1 MGIPS
6 VWIETKQRKRFTG
19 RFDSAPTLMEKKE
32 EKQKEGK
39 ILKMR
44 IELKEGQTIQDLYDL
59 RLWIWA
65 KAERMGFNVLDK
77 NTSLE

>member
-1 MGIPS
+1 MTWYMGFIKNGKN
-6 VWIETKQRKRFTG
+6 VLRAKANE
-19 RFDSAPTLMEKKE
+19 MKE
-32 EKQKEGK
+32 EKPKEQKPP
-39 ILKMR
+39 IKMR

-65 KAERMGFNVLDK
+65 KAERMGFNVLDQ